1 MSYVP
6 RHSWRGERKL
16 MAARVEEAYSERD
29 QTVNAKGEVT
39 EIEIPYLVFGA
50 EDEDAA
56 LSAARSKAASHSI
69 SGMVL
74 DSLEVT
80 ERINDDTWKVKAVYE
95 AEDGE
100 TPDNPD
106 TDDET
111 SSFAFDTGGGTMH
124 RNQSLKTVAKVP
136 NDAPDFNGAIEV
148 DNEGN
153 VNGVDVTMPVLNF
166 TETHT
171 MAGSRVTTSYKK
183 SVAAL
188 TGTVNRSSF
197 RGFAAGEV
205 LFLGASGQKR
215 SKKAS
220 APWEITFRFAVS
232 PNQSSLSVGKLKVS
246 NKKGWDYLWVRY
258 ADKVSDNRKN
268 VIKEPVAAYVEQ
280 VYPEGDFGN
289 LGLGM

>member
-6 RHSWRGERKL
+6 RHSWREERKL

-80 ERINDDTWKVKAVYE
+80 ERINDDTWKVKAIYE

>member
-1 MSYVP
+1 
-6 RHSWRGERKL
+6 
-16 MAARVEEAYSERD
+16 MATRVEEAYSERD

-39 EIEIPYLVFGA
+39 EIEIPYLVFEA
-50 EDEDAA
+50 ENEDAA
-56 LSAARSKAASHSI
+56 LAAARSKAASHTV

-74 DSLEVT
+74 DEVEVT
-80 ERINDDTWKVKAVYE
+80 ERVNRDTWKVKAIWKD
-95 AEDGE
+95 EDSDDPDDPDEDEE
-100 TPDNPD
+100 T
-106 TDDET
+106 T
-111 SSFAFDTGGGTMH
+111 SFAFDTGGGTMH
-124 RNQSLKTVAKVP
+124 RNQSLKTVSKVP

-171 MAGSRVTTSYKK
+171 MNGSRVTTSYKK
-183 SVAAL
+183 TVAAL
-188 TGTVNRSSF
+188 TGTVNSSGF
-197 RGFAAGEV
+197 RGFSAGEV
-205 LFLGASGQKR
+205 LFLGASGTKR
-215 SKKAS
+215 SKRPN

-232 PNQSSLSVGKLKVS
+232 PNQSSLQVGKLKVS

-258 ADKVSDNRKN
+258 ADKVAENRKN

-280 VYPEGDFGN
+280 VYPTGDFGN

>member
-1 MSYVP
+1 M
-6 RHSWRGERKL
+6 ET
-16 MAARVEEAYSERD
+16 RVEEAYSERD
-29 QTVNAKGEVT
+29 QTINAKGEVT
-39 EIEIPYLVFGA
+39 EIEIPYLVFEA
-50 EDEDAA
+50 ADEDAA
-56 LSAARSKAASHSI
+56 LAAARSVAASRTV

-74 DSLEVT
+74 DEIEVT
-80 ERINDDTWKVKAVYE
+80 ERVNKDTWKVKAIYKD
-95 AEDGE
+95 EDSDD
-100 TPDNPD
+100 PDEPD
-106 TDDET
+106 EEEET

-124 RNQSLKTVAKVP
+124 RNQSLKTVSKVP

-171 MAGSRVTTSYKK
+171 MNGSRVTTSYKK

-188 TGTVNRSSF
+188 TGTVNRSGF
-197 RGFAAGEV
+197 RGFSAGEV
-205 LFLGASGQKR
+205 LFLGASGTKR
-215 SKKAS
+215 SKKPN

-232 PNQSSLSVGKLKVS
+232 PNQSGLQVGKLKVS

-258 ADKVSDNRKN
+258 ADKVADNKKN

>member
-1 MSYVP
+1 
-6 RHSWRGERKL
+6 
-16 MAARVEEAYSERD
+16 MASLRVEEAYGERD
-29 QTVNAKGEVT
+29 ETIDAKGTVT
-39 EIEIPYLVFGA
+39 EVEIPYLVFGVA
-50 EDEDAA
+50 DESAA
-56 LSAARSKAASHSI
+56 LAAARPRVKTV
-69 SGMVL
+69 SGMAL
-74 DSLEVT
+74 SSIEVV
-80 ERINDDTWKVKAVYE
+80 ERINGDTWKVKAVYE
-95 AEDGE
+95 ADEDGE
-100 TPDNPD
+100 SPDSD
-106 TDDET
+106 TGDEDA
-111 SSFAFDTGGGTMH
+111 SVFAFDTGGGTMH
-124 RNQSLKTVAKVP
+124 LNQSIKTDGKYP
-136 NDAPDFNGAIEV
+136 NDAPDFAGAIEV

-258 ADKVSDNRKN
+258 ADKVADNKKN

>member
-1 MSYVP
+1 
-6 RHSWRGERKL
+6 
-16 MAARVEEAYSERD
+16 MATRVEEAYSERE
-29 QTVNAKGEVT
+29 QTINAKGEVT
-39 EIEIPYLVFGA
+39 EIEIPYLVFEA
-50 EDEDAA
+50 ADEDAA
-56 LSAARSKAASHSI
+56 LAAARTKAASRTV

-74 DSLEVT
+74 DEVEVT
-80 ERINDDTWKVKAVYE
+80 ERVNKDTWKVKAIYKD
-95 AEDGE
+95 EDSDDPDEPDEDEE
-100 TPDNPD
+100 T
-106 TDDET
+106 T
-111 SSFAFDTGGGTMH
+111 SFAFDTGGGTMH
-124 RNQSLKTVAKVP
+124 RNQSLKTVSKVP

-171 MAGSRVTTSYKK
+171 MNGSRVTTSYKK

-188 TGTVNRSSF
+188 TGTVNRSGF
-197 RGFAAGEV
+197 RGFSAGEV
-205 LFLGASGQKR
+205 LFLGASGTKR
-215 SKKAS
+215 SKKPN

-232 PNQSSLSVGKLKVS
+232 PNQSGLQVGKLKVS

-258 ADKVSDNRKN
+258 ADKVADNKKN

-280 VYPEGDFGN
+280 VYPDGDFGN